1 MLMTIPVYAVMVEDL
16 GERGAHYMAYKE
28 FCKEM
33 YVPLNS
39 SNKTSYTYTSDATLV
54 GSQRPSATASAKTHD
69 KDKERNGSVSHSKP
83 RSKSISERSDFLLE
97 MNAVTVTCLAV
108 SLLSVCLVA
117 TLALRKR

>member
-33 YVPLNS
+33 YVPSNS
-39 SNKTSYTYTSDATLV
+39 SSKTSYTYTSDATLV
-54 GSQRPSATASAKTHD
+54 GTQRPSASAKTHD
-69 KDKERNGSVSHSKP
+69 KERERNGSVSHPKP
-83 RSKSISERSDFLLE
+83 RSKSISERCDFVLQ
-97 MNAVTVTCLAV
+97 MNASTVTCLAV
-108 SLLSVCLVA
+108 SVLSVCLVA

>member
-39 SNKTSYTYTSDATLV
+39 SNKTSYTYTSDATLI
-54 GSQRPSATASAKTHD
+54 GSQRASASAKTHE
-69 KDKERNGSVSHSKP
+69 KERERNGSVSHSKP
-83 RSKSISERSDFLLE
+83 RSKSISESSDFVLE

-108 SLLSVCLVA
+108 SVLSVCLVA